1 MGIRLRDNQ
10 MHGGSAMVFKYHGSR
25 QPAINRAWAEALA
38 FTANSPGGLYL
49 VPEPADVPVA
59 EPVSS

>member
-1 MGIRLRDNQ
+1 